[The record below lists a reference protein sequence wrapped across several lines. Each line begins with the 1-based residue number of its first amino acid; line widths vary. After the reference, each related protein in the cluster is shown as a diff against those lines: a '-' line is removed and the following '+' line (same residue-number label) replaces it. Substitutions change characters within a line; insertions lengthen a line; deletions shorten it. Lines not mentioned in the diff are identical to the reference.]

1 MLHAQKWEKG
11 FESYDLRF
19 KLKHEHEILCIR
31 GLLLFYLWNLCV
43 LIYIYI
49 YVGSTWFIYSSYMLC
64 FFMKGLYR
72 AVHTSYNFFYMIHLQ
87 FIHVLLKPDT
97 WPIPPWFYLTWSW
110 NANGFEPTWHS
121 HTGPHVKDNGTGPHS
136 LSSTTQV
143 HKTVTGPVFFPEK
156 PDRLTEKCIFWSGWG
171 TGNRPVWLTGRT
183 GNTGYSGKSVG
194 SQWIRTPWHHHL
206 NCSTMDEL
214 GAQGA
219 RGGATV
225 QGNAWRVAGTCA
237 WNQASKSQ
245 EANTPK

>member
-11 FESYDLRF
+11 FESYDLWF

-43 LIYIYI
+43 LIYIY
-49 YVGSTWFIYSSYMLC
+49 VGSTWFICSSYMLC

-136 LSSTTQV
+136 LSSTTQGSQNRYRSGFFPW
-143 HKTVTGPVFFPEK
+143 KTGPVNWEMHFLVWLGDGKPAGLANR
-156 PDRLTEKCIFWSGWG
+156 PDR
-171 TGNRPVWLTGRT
+171 
-183 GNTGYSGKSVG
+183 
-194 SQWIRTPWHHHL
+194 
-206 NCSTMDEL
+206 
-214 GAQGA
+214 
-219 RGGATV
+219 
-225 QGNAWRVAGTCA
+225 
-237 WNQASKSQ
+237 
-245 EANTPK
+245 